1 MRRALWAVVIAVP
14 VIVLLATGFGRDPN
28 VVATPMVGKRAPA
41 FNLDRLSGGRLSI
54 ASLKGRPV
62 LVNFWA
68 SWCTSCVQ
76 EQPYL
81 RSVWKA
87 YGKRVAFV
95 GVDYQ
100 ESAGDARSY
109 LRHSGPR
116 WTILE
121 DPGQQTAIN
130 FGVTGVPET
139 FLIDRNGVVRY
150 HFAGPI
156 IPGTSYPPSLL
167 ERDLKRLV
175 TAA

>member
-1 MRRALWAVVIAVP
+1 MKRALWALVIAVP
-14 VIVLLATGFGRDPN
+14 LVVLLATGFSRDPN
-28 VVATPMVGKRAPA
+28 VVVTPSVGKPAPP
-41 FNLDRLSGGRLSI
+41 FNLSRLTGGHLSM
-54 ASLKGRPV
+54 ASLRGRPV

-68 SWCTSCVQ
+68 SWCVSCAQ

-81 RSVWKA
+81 QSVWKT
-87 YGKRVAFV
+87 YRSRVEFV

-109 LRHSGPR
+109 LRNGGPR
-116 WTILE
+116 WTIVE

-139 FLIDRNGVVRY
+139 FLIDRHGIVRY

-156 IPGTSYPPSLL
+156 IPGTTYPPSLL
-167 ERDLKRLV
+167 KSDLQKLIGQ
-175 TAA
+175 A